1 MGQQPKTNTDVE
13 DLRARKS
20 VKLSNLR
27 HFFQV
32 QFSKL
37 SKHLEL
43 DWSMK

>member
-1 MGQQPKTNTDVE
+1 MGQEQKTNTDVE
-13 DLRARKS
+13 DLRVRKS

-27 HFFQV
+27 HFSQV

-37 SKHLEL
+37 SKRLEL